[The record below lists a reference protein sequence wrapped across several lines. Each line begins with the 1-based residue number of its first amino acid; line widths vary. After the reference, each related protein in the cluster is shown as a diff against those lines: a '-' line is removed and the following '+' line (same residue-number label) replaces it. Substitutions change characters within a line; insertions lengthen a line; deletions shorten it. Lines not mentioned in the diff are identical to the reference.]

1 MQMLNLTLK
10 RPKRR
15 NESWDR
21 SVNVEI
27 GSATR
32 LAVALLLIFIGG
44 LTYAMCGHQRK
55 KLNSEVLELEEAQ
68 TQLIKDLRRERSRWS
83 DMKSPAAMERRLREL
98 RIPMQSPHE
107 RQIVYVAPQR
117 ESDTRL
123 AQRR

>member
-1 MQMLNLTLK
+1 MHMLNLTLK

-21 SVNVEI
+21 STDVLI
-27 GSATR
+27 RPTP
-32 LAVALLLIFIGG
+32 LAAIAILIFIGA
-44 LTYAMCGHQRK
+44 LTYALCGHQRK
-55 KLNSEVLELEEAQ
+55 SLNSEVLELERTQ
-68 TQLIKDLRRERSRWS
+68 TRLSDELKRERYRWS
-83 DMKSPAAMERRLREL
+83 NMKSPANMERRLREL

-117 ESDTRL
+117 DDVRL